1 MGFTHVSVLLTEAV
15 EGLAVRGDGVYLDG
29 TAGGGGHSQAIAS
42 QLTTGRLI
50 ALDKDPA
57 AVEAA
62 SARLEGLPASV
73 IRADF
78 RDIPAVL
85 KRLGVPGVDGILLD
99 LGVSSY
105 QLDNAERGFSYN
117 ADAPL
122 DMRMSGEG
130 MSAGDL
136 CAEAGERQLEQIL
149 REYGEERFAR
159 RIAQNIV
166 RAREEG
172 NPVRTTGQLAQLV
185 KASIPAAAR
194 RTGGN
199 PCKRTFQA
207 LRIAVNGELDALA
220 EAIDGAFR
228 CLNPGGRFAVITFH
242 SLEDRLC
249 KQRFAAL
256 CKGCIC
262 PPDCPVCICGH
273 KPQAKPI
280 TRHPVLPGE
289 GELEANPRSHSA
301 KLRIIEK
308 IGEAGE

>member
-1 MGFTHVSVLLTEAV
+1 MEFKHVSVLLLEAV
-15 EGLAVRGDGVYLDG
+15 EGLAVREDGIYLDG
-29 TAGGGGHSQAIAS
+29 TAGGAGHAREIAS
-42 QLTTGRLI
+42 RLTRGRLI

-57 AVEAA
+57 AVQV
-62 SARLEGLPASV
+62 ARERLKGLPAEV
-73 IRADF
+73 IQADF
-78 RDIPAVL
+78 RNIPAVL
-85 KRLGVPGVDGILLD
+85 GELGIPGVDGILLD

-105 QLDNAERGFSYN
+105 QLDNAGRGFSYH

-130 MSAGDL
+130 MSARDL
-136 CAEAGERQLEQIL
+136 CSEANEEELERIL

-166 RAREEG
+166 RAREKSPIE
-172 NPVRTTGQLAQLV
+172 TTGQLAELV
-185 KASIPAAAR
+185 KVSIPAAAR

-207 LRIAVNGELDALA
+207 LRIAVNSELDALA

-242 SLEDRLC
+242 SLEDRIC
-249 KQRFAAL
+249 KQHFAAL

-262 PPDCPVCICGH
+262 PPDCPVCICGRT
-273 KPQAKPI
+273 PRARLV

-289 GELEANPRSHSA
+289 KEQAQNPRCHSA

-308 IGEAGE
+308 I